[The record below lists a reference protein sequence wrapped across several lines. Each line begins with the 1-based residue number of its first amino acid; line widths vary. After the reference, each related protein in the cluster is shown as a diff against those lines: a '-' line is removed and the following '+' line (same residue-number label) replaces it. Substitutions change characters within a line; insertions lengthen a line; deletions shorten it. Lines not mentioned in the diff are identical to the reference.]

1 MWEGGELCRTLYTNI
16 WNKCTHSYVYMYMRA
31 CVLFWGGELQL
42 TSYVQRDVLLKK
54 KWLGTTFRWL
64 VYSGVGT
71 LPLTQMGV
79 ITGATK
85 KSWMCIKCGCLGPGT
100 QLGRWR
106 APSTQSCQGLLAR
119 ADETLDCTGFW
130 KPQSNPVLPGTGTAA
145 QQLAELTYP
154 SALPVPLSD
163 TTLAGAALL
172 LVPAYVFFIPRY
184 NQFD

>member
-1 MWEGGELCRTLYTNI
+1 MCV
-16 WNKCTHSYVYMYMRA
+16 CTFLRRGAATYIVCSKR
-31 CVLFWGGELQL
+31 CTTQ
-42 TSYVQRDVLLKK
+42 K
-54 KWLGTTFRWL
+54 KWLRTTFRWL